1 MRMRRKKNLETRV
14 EQTDNLLF
22 REPERFFT
30 MDNKE
35 DYKIDLKKVFGNSNP
50 VYLEIGCGKGGLLKE
65 MALNNPEINFIG
77 VEKITNVMVSAL
89 ENGKGINNLKFINCD
104 AQNLSFILT
113 ENSIKKIML
122 NFSCPFPKKTYANR
136 RLTNEKF
143 LEIYKKIGCHD
154 FTIEQKTD
162 SLDFFEYSLLE
173 YEKCGYKILEKSYDL
188 YAEKDFSDKKIYR
201 TEFEEY
207 FISQKKPIRYAKL
220 TL

>member
-35 DYKIDLKKVFGNSNP
+35 DYKLDLKKIFGNSNP

-143 LEIYKKIGCHD
+143 LEIYKKICCHD

-162 SLDFFEYSLLE
+162 SLDFFEYSLSE
-173 YEKCGYKILEKSYDL
+173 YEKCGYKIVEKSYDL
-188 YAEKDFSDKKIYR
+188 YAEKSFSDKKIYR
-201 TEFEEY
+201 TEFENS
-207 FISQKKPIRYAKL
+207 FIAQNKPIRYVKVSI
-220 TL
+220 

>member
-30 MDNKE
+30 MENKE
-35 DYKIDLKKVFGNSNP
+35 DYKIDLKRVFGNFNP

-122 NFSCPFPKKTYANR
+122 NFSCPFPKKTYSNR

-143 LEIYKKIGCHD
+143 WKYIKK
-154 FTIEQKTD
+154 
-162 SLDFFEYSLLE
+162 
-173 YEKCGYKILEKSYDL
+173 
-188 YAEKDFSDKKIYR
+188 
-201 TEFEEY
+201 
-207 FISQKKPIRYAKL
+207 
-220 TL
+220 